1 MKKITRFEDLR
12 TAVDRVGPVVVR
24 FTAPWCPPCKALA
37 PVFNRVI
44 AKIEGEIPDL
54 EVVEYDFGERAPTG
68 AIVKP
73 PWSVKGIP
81 TLLLFR
87 GGKPVARIMGPAPDE
102 KELRVW
108 LLFVLKRTA
117 RKPARKKAAV
127 A

>member
-1 MKKITRFEDLR
+1 MKKITHFEDLQI
-12 TAVDRVGPVVVR
+12 AVDCVGPVVVR

-37 PVFNRVI
+37 PVFARVI

-54 EVVEYDFGERAPTG
+54 EVVEYDFGEKAPMG

-87 GGKPVARIMGPAPDE
+87 GGKTIARIMGPSPDE
-102 KELRVW
+102 KELRAW
-108 LLFVLKRTA
+108 LLSMLKRRTA
-117 RKPARKKAAV
+117 RRKAA